1 MRCILYP
8 NITFA
13 QLCNPKNISIVS
25 TISAKTIFKMCSV
38 LEYLSLDDSSQ
49 EKWTFYYFILSWG
62 AELGNGMIQTITGP
76 MQPFLAYNL
85 GTDTSTINL
94 VWTLG
99 FIGFLIG
106 SILTSS
112 IFTKHLHTG
121 EFNML
126 LE

>member
-1 MRCILYP
+1 
-8 NITFA
+8 
-13 QLCNPKNISIVS
+13 
-25 TISAKTIFKMCSV
+25 MCSV

-76 MQPFLAYNL
+76 MQPYLAYNL
-85 GTDTSTINL
+85 DTDTSTINL

-121 EFNML
+121 SIPFFLGSEL
-126 LE
+126 LCNSLCNSVTPKILAPLSSYIDTD